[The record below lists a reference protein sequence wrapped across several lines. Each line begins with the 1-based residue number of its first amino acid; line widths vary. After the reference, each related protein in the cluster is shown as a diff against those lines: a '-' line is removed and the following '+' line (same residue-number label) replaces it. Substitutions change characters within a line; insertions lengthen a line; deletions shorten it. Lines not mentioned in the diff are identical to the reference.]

1 MYRGVQTM
9 NLKTLKEARKVI
21 GLKQVTKAV
30 KRHSAEKVLLAGD
43 ADERVMEPLR
53 ELCREEGIEV
63 LETESMKALGM
74 ACGIEVGAAA
84 AAVLK

>member
-9 NLKTLKEARKVI
+9 NLETLKDAKKVI

-30 KRHSAEKVLLAGD
+30 KRHSTELVLLAGD
-43 ADERVMEPLR
+43 ADSRVTAPLR
-53 ELCREEGIEV
+53 ELCEAEAVRVMEA
-63 LETESMKALGM
+63 ESMKELGR

-84 AAVLK
+84 IAVLK

>member
-9 NLKTLKEARKVI
+9 NLETLKDAKKVI

-30 KRHSAEKVLLAGD
+30 KRHSAGQVLLAGD
-43 ADERVMEPLR
+43 ADERIAEPLK
-53 ELCREEGIEV
+53 ELCRAEGIEV
-63 LETESMKALGM
+63 LETESMKALGA

>member
-1 MYRGVQTM
+1 M
-9 NLKTLKEARKVI
+9 NLETLKDAKKVI

-30 KRHSAEKVLLAGD
+30 KRRSAEKVLLAGD

-53 ELCREEGIEV
+53 ELCRAEGIEV